1 MLSLF
6 SLPINKIKIN
16 IAFQQCRM
24 EVIFQSFIINRIERK
39 MKEQLEVRRN
49 ERVECR
55 VMIRDE
61 YIERVE
67 WRVMSRDEYNENT

>member
-1 MLSLF
+1 
-6 SLPINKIKIN
+6 
-16 IAFQQCRM
+16 M